1 MIMRMISIDI
11 YFLIIL
17 CGGFENGFGKGGG
30 GIYIRVG
37 LKLPLNPTK
46 SHQSIIINLK
56 HNNNII

>member
-30 GIYIRVG
+30 GIYIHNYLG
-37 LKLPLNPTK
+37 ENPIFFK
-46 SHQSIIINLK
+46 I
-56 HNNNII
+56 